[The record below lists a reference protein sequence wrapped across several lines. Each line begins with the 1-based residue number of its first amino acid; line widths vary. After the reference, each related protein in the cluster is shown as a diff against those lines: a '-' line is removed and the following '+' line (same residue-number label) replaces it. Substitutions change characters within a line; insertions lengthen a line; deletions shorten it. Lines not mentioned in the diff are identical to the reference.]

1 MTSLAAI
8 WVMLLSS
15 GYDIH
20 MAKRRVDLGVTGE
33 VTRMNIKRVR
43 RAKKLRL
50 EDLSNRLA
58 ELGHPLSKASLSQIE
73 TGGRRIDVDDLA
85 SISTALGVSPVD
97 LMLVDEV
104 RGMHQSVSSR
114 LNEEYEKRERMSTE
128 LRRLSEEMLGY

>member
-1 MTSLAAI
+1 
-8 WVMLLSS
+8 
-15 GYDIH
+15 
-20 MAKRRVDLGVTGE
+20 
-33 VTRMNIKRVR
+33 MNIKRVR